1 MSGASVAVLK
11 RMAKVREGSVSPGT
25 GAMLSYGPLD
35 AVAAHGTWRPDG
47 RRVSIDVPRIGQPS
61 GQIHPSESTRSV
73 GTCQDRVLSGHI
85 EIRPGEW
92 AYSGNAYRKDVTALR
107 AAVFPYMMYTT
118 VKFDHPVFVGT
129 GTDDHDVDPRTAQ
142 YPLVKAA
149 CEAGSTIEQQ

>member
-1 MSGASVAVLK
+1 MGLLTLLRRTGHGDLTADGFRSTSRGLGSRADKFTRASPRDQWALARTECYPAILKSALASGLT
-11 RMAKVREGSVSPGT
+11 P
-25 GAMLSYGPLD
+25 
-35 AVAAHGTWRPDG
+35 
-47 RRVSIDVPRIGQPS
+47 
-61 GQIHPSESTRSV
+61 
-73 GTCQDRVLSGHI
+73 
-85 EIRPGEW
+85 
-92 AYSGNAYRKDVTALR
+92 GNAYRKDVTALR